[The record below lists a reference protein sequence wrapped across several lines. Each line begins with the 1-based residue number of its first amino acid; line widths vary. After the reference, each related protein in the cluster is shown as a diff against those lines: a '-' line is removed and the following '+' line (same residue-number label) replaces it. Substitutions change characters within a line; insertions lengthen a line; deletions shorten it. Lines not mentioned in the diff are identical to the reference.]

1 MRGDVDLLG
10 ELGRCCTRFDPEF
23 IRGLVAGLVFEVWVF
38 VLLGWFTVPEFCL
51 DVTLPFL

>member
-10 ELGRCCTRFDPEF
+10 ELGRCCTRFEPEF